1 MLEIISST
9 INFIEEVTMS
19 SIALFPCSFTPVD
32 RILAS
37 LSHPLRLEIYNDENL
52 IADVAAKFGSHP
64 KKIKKM
70 MFKKTSVF
78 NQFTLEKELT
88 INQLRSV
95 LADKLDQPH
104 QFLLHGF
111 LTSLIPSN
119 ISHVLKVLAVNTK
132 KGRIDFA
139 MQQGLTRHDAQKQI
153 RLSDISA
160 YGWTDF
166 LFRKEA
172 YDKSLYDLVLP
183 IGKISHDRMIGEI
196 IDTYHK
202 TALLHTEKSQ
212 QAIADM
218 KLAIKVERLL
228 LENGHKISVQAKDN
242 NINLMVNEAVLNFNK
257 LSKELSNLAHQIEEV
272 DQVEVKKNPEYAE
285 SIYRKQQFELPSKV
299 LFVDD
304 EREFTRTV
312 SARLISRDVGTY
324 GVYSGAE
331 ALEVLEEDRPDVM
344 VLDLKMPGMHG
355 VEVLRR
361 TKEKAP
367 EVEVIIL
374 TGHGTNKDMQ
384 DCMALGAFAY
394 LNKPV
399 DIEKLSETIK
409 AANQQ
414 IQAKAA

>member
-1 MLEIISST
+1 
-9 INFIEEVTMS
+9 MS
-19 SIALFPCSFTPVD
+19 SIALFPCSSTPVD

-37 LSHPLRLEIYNDENL
+37 ISHPLGLQIFNDENL
-52 IADVAAKFGSHP
+52 IEETGEKFGCNQ
-64 KKIKKM
+64 KKLKKM
-70 MFKKTSVF
+70 MLRKTSVF
-78 NQFTLEKELT
+78 NQFTLERELS
-88 INQLRSV
+88 INVLRSV
-95 LADKLDQPH
+95 LADKLDSPER
-104 QFLLHGF
+104 FLFHGL
-111 LTSLIPSN
+111 LTSLIPLKV
-119 ISHVLKVLAVNTK
+119 SHVLKVLAVDTK
-132 KGRIDFA
+132 QGRIEHA
-139 MQQGLTRHDAQKQI
+139 MQEGLTRHGAQNQI
-153 RLSDISA
+153 RTHDISA

-172 YDKSLYDLVLP
+172 YDKSLYDLVYP
-183 IGKISHDRMIGEI
+183 IGEISHDRMIREI
-196 IDTYHK
+196 INTYHK
-202 TALLHTEKSQ
+202 TAVLHTEESQ

-218 KLAIKVERLL
+218 KLAIQVEKVL
-228 LENGHKISVQAKDN
+228 LENGHRLSVEAEGH
-242 NINLMVNEAVLNFNK
+242 NITLIANDTVLNFNK
-257 LSKELSNLAHQIEEV
+257 LSKELSNLAHKVEQV
-272 DQVEVKKNPEYAE
+272 DNVEVKRNPEYSE
-285 SIYRKQQFELPSKV
+285 SIYRKQKFELPSKV

-304 EREFTRTV
+304 EREFTQTV
-312 SARLISRDVGTY
+312 SARLINRNVGTY
-324 GVYSGAE
+324 GVYSGEE
-331 ALEVLEEDRPDVM
+331 ALEVVAEDRPDVM

-414 IQAKAA
+414 IRAIAA